1 MRWRRAFLFLSGLPV
16 RLCRARE
23 ADPPRTPAWPVPGW
37 EGLAPVE
44 ALRAAA
50 PPRDEP
56 ARREDVPVFWEEPV
70 LWDELVGVR
79 PPVRMRAAEPEPVPR
94 AGVRP
99 PGCPAEAA
107 AVVGLRTAVVV
118 PRKMP
123 EERVVLL
130 VGAGRAIPV
139 APPRTLPDER
149 PAAVEPVVVVC
160 ARAAVVAPRTMPA
173 ERAEGVGAAPAA
185 RTADGR

>member
-1 MRWRRAFLFLSGLPV
+1 M
-16 RLCRARE
+16 
-23 ADPPRTPAWPVPGW
+23 PGW

-44 ALRAAA
+44 ALRGEGLA
-50 PPRDEP
+50 PRGEP
-56 ARREDVPVFWEEPV
+56 APREEEPV
-70 LWDELVGVR
+70 LWDELVVGVR

-123 EERVVLL
+123 DGRPETVEEAVGVRAAVVVPRRMPEERVEACA
-130 VGAGRAIPV
+130 GAGRAIPV